1 MTTRRHTRLEN
12 GWVVIY
18 CFSHSSLD
26 NHIVSE
32 VYSAMSSVLSI
43 GTFLKCLFFLL
54 GYSLG
59 MVKFKIHSMSLS
71 LYSAGSATIL
81 GELL

>member
-1 MTTRRHTRLEN
+1 MQLEN

-18 CFSHSSLD
+18 CFSHSLVISLE

-81 GELL
+81 EEHL